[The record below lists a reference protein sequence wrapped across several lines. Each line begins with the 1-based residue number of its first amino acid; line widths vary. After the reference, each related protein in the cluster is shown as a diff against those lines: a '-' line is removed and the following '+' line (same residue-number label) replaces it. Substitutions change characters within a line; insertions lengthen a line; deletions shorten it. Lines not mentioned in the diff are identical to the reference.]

1 MSEGAKAKQEGREG
15 QEGKG
20 AKGPGRPR
28 SEQSRQA
35 IYDAVLGIVS
45 ASGYGALTMDGIAA
59 AAGVGKQTLYRWWPS
74 RGAMTL
80 EILRALASEN
90 IPNPD
95 TGSLRKDLA
104 QFLAATF
111 ELTGS
116 QPAVVPILRGLMAE
130 AQLDPAFGEQLQVEL
145 IEPRRT
151 ALRELFHRA
160 KARGELRPRCDVE
173 LCIDVA
179 FGVLWY
185 RLLTNR
191 TPLTTPLAQKLAE
204 VISREAVRAV

>member
-1 MSEGAKAKQEGREG
+1 M
-15 QEGKG
+15 GKE

-35 IYDAVLGIVS
+35 IYDAVLGIVEKR
-45 ASGYGALTMDGIAA
+45 GYGALTMDGIAA
-59 AAGVGKQTLYRWWPS
+59 EAGVGKQTLYRWWPS

-90 IPNPD
+90 ISSPD
-95 TGSLRKDLA
+95 TGTLRKDFA
-104 QFLAATF
+104 HFLSATF

-116 QPAVVPILRGLMAE
+116 QPAVLPILRGLMAE
-130 AQLDPAFGEQLQVEL
+130 AQLDPGFGEQLQDEL
-145 IEPRRT
+145 IEPRRA

-160 KARGELRPRCDVE
+160 KARGELRPRCDIE

-191 TPLTTPLAQKLAE
+191 TPLTTALAQKLAE
-204 VISREAVRAV
+204 VISREALPPV

>member
-1 MSEGAKAKQEGREG
+1 MSET
-15 QEGKG
+15 GKR
-20 AKGPGRPR
+20 ATRPGRPR

-35 IYDAVLGIVS
+35 IHAAVLGIVE

-59 AAGVGKQTLYRWWPS
+59 EAGVGKQTLYRWWPS

-80 EILRALASEN
+80 EVLRALATEK

-95 TGSLRKDLA
+95 TGSLRRDLV
-104 QFLAATF
+104 QFLSATF

-116 QPAVVPILRGLMAE
+116 QPAVLPILRGLMAE
-130 AQLDPAFGEQLQVEL
+130 AQLDPPFLQQLQDEL
-145 IEPRRT
+145 IEPRRA

-160 KARGELRPRCDVE
+160 KSRGELRPRCDVE
-173 LCIDVA
+173 LCIDLA

-185 RLLTNR
+185 RLLTSR
-191 TPLTTPLAQKLAE
+191 TPLTSALAQKLAE
-204 VISREAVRAV
+204 VISREALRAV